1 MDTIV
6 IGLKSNNGS
15 MRVCLRGADKTRTI
29 ERQHPMIRVITDS
42 TSSIPA
48 DIREGLGIEVLSLV
62 INRGGKSYVE
72 AETNLDAFY
81 QDIYEMVDDIPTSS
95 QPSPEDAKELLE
107 RIQADGDEALG
118 IFISS
123 KMSGTFETFLR
134 MAREVAQ
141 GHPGF
146 KFAVIDSMTNCMEL
160 GHAVLA
166 AAQAARDGQDL
177 QACAA
182 AAENTLYSGRFLF
195 TPESLRFLE
204 KGGRIGRA
212 AALIGN
218 VMSIAPILTVKD
230 GEASTAGK
238 TRTQKKAM
246 AKIVKMWQEDVAACG
261 LKNLTVHY
269 IGSKAPAE
277 EWAEEVINPLAGFR
291 ARVVPASPVIGVH
304 VGPAVGIAYECAER
318 INGKFTD
325 AAPEVVVEA

>member
-1 MDTIV
+1 
-6 IGLKSNNGS
+6 
-15 MRVCLRGADKTRTI
+15 
-29 ERQHPMIRVITDS
+29 MIRVITDS

-48 DIREGLGIEVLSLV
+48 DMREELGIEVLSLV
-62 INRGGKSYVE
+62 INRGGRSYVE
-72 AETNLDAFY
+72 AETDLDAFY

-95 QPSPEDAKELLE
+95 QPSPEEAKGLLE

-134 MAREVAQ
+134 IAREVAQ
-141 GHPGF
+141 EHPGF

-166 AAQAARDGQDL
+166 AAQTARDGQDL
-177 QACAA
+177 QACA

-204 KGGRIGRA
+204 KGGRIGKA

-238 TRTQKKAM
+238 TRTQKRAM

-261 LKNLTVHY
+261 LRNLTVHY
-269 IGSKAPAE
+269 IGSKTPAE
-277 EWAEEVINPLAGFR
+277 EWAEEAINPLVGFKV
-291 ARVVPASPVIGVH
+291 RVVPASPVIGVH

-318 INGKFTD
+318 INDKFIGPV
-325 AAPEVVVEA
+325 PEVVIEA

>member
-1 MDTIV
+1 
-6 IGLKSNNGS
+6 
-15 MRVCLRGADKTRTI
+15 MR
-29 ERQHPMIRVITDS
+29 E
-42 TSSIPA
+42 
-48 DIREGLGIEVLSLV
+48 ELGIEALSLV
-62 INRGGKSYVE
+62 INRGGRSYVE
-72 AETNLDAFY
+72 AETDLDAFY
-81 QDIYEMVDDIPTSS
+81 QDIYEMVDDVPTSS

-107 RIQADGDEALG
+107 CIQADGDEALG

-134 MAREVAQ
+134 IAREVAQ
-141 GHPGF
+141 EHPGF

-166 AAQAARDGQDL
+166 AAQTARDGRDL
-177 QACAA
+177 QACA

-204 KGGRIGRA
+204 KGGRIGKA

-238 TRTQKKAM
+238 TRTQKRAM
-246 AKIVKMWQEDVAACG
+246 AKIVKIWQEDVAACG
-261 LKNLTVHY
+261 LRNLTVHY
-269 IGSKAPAE
+269 IGSKTPAE
-277 EWAEEVINPLAGFR
+277 EWAEEVINPLVGFKV
-291 ARVVPASPVIGVH
+291 RVVPASPVIGVH

-318 INGKFTD
+318 IKDKFTD
-325 AAPEVVVEA
+325 IVPEVVIEA

>member
-1 MDTIV
+1 
-6 IGLKSNNGS
+6 
-15 MRVCLRGADKTRTI
+15 MR
-29 ERQHPMIRVITDS
+29 E
-42 TSSIPA
+42 
-48 DIREGLGIEVLSLV
+48 ELGIEALSLV
-62 INRGGKSYVE
+62 INRGGRSYVE
-72 AETNLDAFY
+72 AETDLDAFY
-81 QDIYEMVDDIPTSS
+81 QDIYEMVDDVPTSS

-107 RIQADGDEALG
+107 CIQADGDEALG

-134 MAREVAQ
+134 IAREVAQ
-141 GHPGF
+141 EHPGF

-166 AAQAARDGQDL
+166 AAQTARDGQDL
-177 QACAA
+177 QACA

-204 KGGRIGRA
+204 KGGRIGKA

-238 TRTQKKAM
+238 TRTQKRAM
-246 AKIVKMWQEDVAACG
+246 AKIVKIWQEDVAACG
-261 LKNLTVHY
+261 LRNLTVHY
-269 IGSKAPAE
+269 IGSKTPAE
-277 EWAEEVINPLAGFR
+277 EWAEEVINPLVGFKV
-291 ARVVPASPVIGVH
+291 RVVPASPVIGVH

-318 INGKFTD
+318 IKDKFTD
-325 AAPEVVVEA
+325 IVPEVVIEA

>member
-1 MDTIV
+1 
-6 IGLKSNNGS
+6 
-15 MRVCLRGADKTRTI
+15 
-29 ERQHPMIRVITDS
+29 MIRVITDS

-48 DIREGLGIEVLSLV
+48 DMREELGIEALSLV
-62 INRGGKSYVE
+62 INRGGRSYVE
-72 AETNLDAFY
+72 AETDLDAFY
-81 QDIYEMVDDIPTSS
+81 QDIYEMVDDVPTSS

-107 RIQADGDEALG
+107 CIQADGDEALG

-134 MAREVAQ
+134 IAREVAQ
-141 GHPGF
+141 EHPGF

-166 AAQAARDGQDL
+166 AAQTARDGQDL
-177 QACAA
+177 QACA

-204 KGGRIGRA
+204 KGGRIGKA

-238 TRTQKKAM
+238 TRTQKRAM
-246 AKIVKMWQEDVAACG
+246 AKIVKIWQEDVAACG
-261 LKNLTVHY
+261 LRNLTVHY
-269 IGSKAPAE
+269 IGSKTPAE
-277 EWAEEVINPLAGFR
+277 EWAEEVINPLVGFKV
-291 ARVVPASPVIGVH
+291 RVVPASPVIGVH

-318 INGKFTD
+318 IKDKFTD
-325 AAPEVVVEA
+325 IVPEVVIEA

>member
-1 MDTIV
+1 
-6 IGLKSNNGS
+6 

-72 AETNLDAFY
+72 AETDLDAFY

-118 IFISS
+118 IFI
-123 KMSGTFETFLR
+123 GTFETFLR